1 MSDKTLSWQEQLDL
15 IKREKYETQN
25 AFDMAHAKEALRLST
40 KYNLPEGL
48 IEESKAILKPD
59 NKAKGGYIKKYAE
72 GGGVRNVKDHMIC

>member
-15 IKREKYETQN
+15 IKREKYKTQDD
-25 AFDMAHAKEALRLST
+25 FDMAHALETMRLST

-72 GGGVRNVKDHMIC
+72 GGGVRKVKDHMIC